1 MGKRMGRRTP
11 RAITRRGGRAYFLA
25 AQAPHF
31 LAAQAPHF
39 FAAQAPH
46 FLAAHAPHFLAPQ
59 APHFLALVAA
69 QPPAARQPALAH
81 PPKAAAVTTAE
92 ARVRASW
99 FDKDIMVILSWGLK
113 KRFTSPRATSSF
125 RLRS

>member
-1 MGKRMGRRTP
+1 
-11 RAITRRGGRAYFLA
+11 LA

-46 FLAAHAPHFLAPQ
+46 FLAPQ
-59 APHFLALVAA
+59 APHFLALLAA

-81 PPKAAAVTTAE
+81 PPSAAAVTTAE
-92 ARVRASW
+92 ASVRASW
-99 FDKDIMVILSWGLK
+99 FDRDIMVFISSVQLK
-113 KRFTSPRATSSF
+113 KSNAVRITSLRATSSF
-125 RLRS
+125 RRPF